1 LQNYTD
7 EREKLYGVEQ
17 VKQALEAD
25 VSEIKNWC
33 KKACLKPKMDNRGH
47 VYFSKSDFDILK
59 KMQELHKKTLE
70 VQAKKEGFGYP
81 VIQKQTNLTAAL
93 DNFENSIVEKITNVL
108 SEKMDGFDEIVIE
121 LIRAKTEN
129 ETLRQRVNELNKENF
144 ALKNEVSSYKPLAL
158 GLYLKKDTE
167 DFIL

>member
-1 LQNYTD
+1 MQNYTD

-17 VKQALEAD
+17 VKQVLNVD
-25 VSEIKNWC
+25 VSEIKSWC
-33 KKACLKPKMDNRGH
+33 KRACLKPKMDKRGN
-47 VYFSKSDFDILK
+47 VYFSKSDLDILK
-59 KMQELHKKTLE
+59 KMQELHNKTLE
-70 VQAKKEGFGYP
+70 VQAKREGFDYP
-81 VIQKQTNLTAAL
+81 AVQKHANFTLAL
-93 DNFENSIVEKITNVL
+93 NDFENSIVEKITNVL
-108 SEKMDGFDEIVIE
+108 AEKMDGFEEIVIE

-144 ALKNEVSSYKPLAL
+144 ALKNEISSYKPLAL

>member
-1 LQNYTD
+1 MQNYTD
-7 EREKLYGVEQ
+7 THEKLYGVEQ
-17 VKQALEAD
+17 VKRALNAD
-25 VSEIKNWC
+25 TSEIKSWC
-33 KKACLKPKMDNRGH
+33 LKACLKPKTDNEGH

-59 KMQELHKKTLE
+59 KMQELHNKTLE
-70 VQAKKEGFGYP
+70 VQAKKEGFDYP
-81 VIQKQTNLTAAL
+81 AIQKQANFTLAL
-93 DNFENSIVEKITNVL
+93 NNFENNIVEKITNVL

-144 ALKNEVSSYKPLAL
+144 MLKNEVLSYKPLAL